1 MSNGQYACPRCG
13 RPMCRNGYT
22 AGGTQK
28 WACVTDTGSGGRVV
42 CYATTTPESKEILG
56 HSPGKPIARPV
67 FNPETR
73 AGCMTFIIT
82 AAQNAT
88 PVHAA
93 FWKSLQ
99 RAAKHFKAELL
110 VQPLSY
116 NNPTSTWSKG
126 ARDSQWWASETV
138 KHLCNVRRE
147 LNKNLEFL
155 CDIPILP
162 TASEPLTGLE
172 GFGAKS
178 KIIGHTK
185 LQFKTVATPGHK
197 MAAAL
202 TTTGACTKANYTDS
216 RAGKMGEFHH
226 TLGAVIVEIEGPLF
240 WLRHLNANSRG
251 EFIDLDKKFTPDGVR
266 HAPRPSG
273 LVLGDT
279 HARVADLTVDKAT
292 FGPAGI
298 VERYRPRRIVWHDL
312 LDGQSMNPHED
323 GDPFGEQALASGNH
337 DDVEAEVNHAIS
349 WAASRTPPWATSFVV
364 ASNHDDFLRRWLV
377 KQDWKKIATKN
388 RSFYLKCAKF
398 MVDGAMLQDGM
409 PSYPS
414 PFPYLIR
421 ARNLANVRALGLGE
435 SLVIEGLQCGYH
447 GHKGPN
453 GAPGSIRNMR
463 RIGEKTI
470 IAHGHGPGIN
480 EGSTQ
485 VGHNAKSDQPY
496 AKGSPSSWMHTDCLI
511 YPGGKRQL
519 ISIIQG
525 RHRR

>member
-1 MSNGQYACPRCG
+1 MSKIKGPKCPNC
-13 RPMCRNGYT
+13 
-22 AGGTQK
+22 
-28 WACVTDTGSGGRVV
+28 GSGSMVKNGHAPHGGQRWVCKVGTVV
-42 CYATTTPESKEILG
+42 CYSGDPSEKRDHA
-56 HSPGKPIARPV
+56 GKPTARPV
-67 FNPETR
+67 FDPAPT
-73 AGCMTFIIT
+73 GKQTFIIT

-88 PVHAA
+88 PIHFQ
-93 FWKSLQ
+93 FWQSLQ
-99 RAAKHFKAELL
+99 RAVKHFKAELL

-116 NNPTSTWSKG
+116 NNPTSTWSQN
-126 ARDSQWWASETV
+126 ARDSQWWAPEV
-138 KHLCNVRRE
+138 VPFLCNVRRD

-178 KIIGHTK
+178 KIVGHTR
-185 LQFKTVATPGHK
+185 LQFKTSPTPGHK

-226 TLGAVIVEIEGPLF
+226 SLGAVLVEVEGPLF

-279 HARVADLTVDKAT
+279 HARVADETVDRAT
-292 FGPAGI
+292 FGVGGI

-312 LDGQSMNPHED
+312 LDGLSHNPHSD
-323 GDPFGEQALASGNH
+323 KDPFAEQALSTGGL
-337 DDVEAEVNHAIS
+337 DDIETEVKHAIQ
-349 WAASRTPPWATSFVV
+349 WAASRTPEWAHSYVV
-364 ASNHDDFLRRWLV
+364 ASNHDDFLRRFLV
-377 KQDWKKIATKN
+377 DKDWKKLATKN
-388 RSFYLKCAKF
+388 RAFYLRCALT
-398 MVDGAMLQDGM
+398 MVDGARLVDGM
-409 PSYPS
+409 PEYPS
-414 PFPYLIR
+414 PFPDLIN
-421 ARNLANVRALGLGE
+421 ARKQANFRALGLGE
-435 SLVIEGLQCGYH
+435 SLLIDGIQCGYH

-453 GAPGSIRNMR
+453 GARGSIRNMR

-480 EGSTQ
+480 EGSMQ
-485 VGHNAKSDQPY
+485 VGHSAKPNQPY
-496 AKGSPSSWMHTDCLI
+496 AAGSPSSWMHAHALV

-519 ISIIQG
+519 IVIVAG
-525 RHRR
+525 RHRRG